1 MKKKII
7 ALIMSMILCVSC
19 MTPVMAEDD
28 SGFDISSLLT
38 SDIVQQLLSSGA
50 VIDITNLVMQ
60 MVATMN
66 PESLQAM
73 GQEKSQQLIQSMVES
88 ISDYLSLI
96 TSNKDLVI
104 TYDPLK
110 VFGNLFDLDT
120 ESLTTQN
127 PENTE
132 PHPDEMEIGMG
143 DVDGD
148 GHILAAD
155 ARLILR
161 RAADLITFTME
172 QEKLADVNRDG
183 QITAIDAR
191 MVLRVASGLDSIDI
205 LY

>member
-172 QEKLADVNRDG
+172 QEELADVNRDG